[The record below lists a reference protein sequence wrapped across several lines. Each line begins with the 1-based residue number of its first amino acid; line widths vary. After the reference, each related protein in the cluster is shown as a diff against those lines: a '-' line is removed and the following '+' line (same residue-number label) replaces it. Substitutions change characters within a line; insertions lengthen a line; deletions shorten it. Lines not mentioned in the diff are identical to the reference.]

1 MDDTK
6 LFLITFSAAFL
17 GVLPPGLVNMTVAK
31 TCVDNGRKNGLY
43 VALGA
48 TMIVFCQ
55 ATIAVFLARYIF
67 SNPYIKNMLLRAGL
81 VIFAILAVYF
91 FVKARQDSKVDM
103 QSQKSNRH
111 SIFKGMFIAVLNVFP
126 IPYFTAIAA
135 AQNIGDKNGYHLI
148 AAGLFV
154 IAASLGT
161 FCSLY
166 LYVVSFLKIENKTHF
181 FTRYS
186 NYFMAGL
193 MLVLVIITVLR
204 IFYT

>member
-31 TCVDNGRKNGLY
+31 ACVDYGRKNGLY
-43 VALGA
+43 VAVGA
-48 TMIVFCQ
+48 TIIVFCQ
-55 ATIAVFLARYIF
+55 AIVAAFLAQYIF

-91 FVKARQDSKVDM
+91 FIKARQGTTVETPT
-103 QSQKSNRH
+103 QKSNRH
-111 SIFKGMFIAVLNVFP
+111 SIFKGMFIALLNIFP

-135 AQNIGDKNGYHLI
+135 AQNVGGKSGYHWI
-148 AAGLFV
+148 PTILFV
-154 IAASLGT
+154 TAASLGT

-193 MLVLVIITVLR
+193 MLVLVVITVIR